1 MRTAVLEQVGAAG
14 WAAVVT
20 VVGALIGWLSTRKK
34 NQADVA
40 SVLSETSIEWI
51 RELRSEAD
59 RLRLHVDLFEDEVA
73 ECERRYD
80 RLEARY
86 EALVA
91 YLREMGLDPPADT
104 E

>member
-14 WAAVVT
+14 WAAAVT
-20 VVGALIGWLSTRKK
+20 VVGAIIGWLSTRKK

-59 RLRLHVDLFEDEVA
+59 RLRLQVDLFEDEVA

-86 EALVA
+86 GALVA
-91 YLREMGLDPPADT
+91 YLRSMGLDPPEGD
-104 E
+104 

>member
-91 YLREMGLDPPADT
+91 YLRSMGLDPPQGD
-104 E
+104 